1 MTKALI
7 FPQFAIKSYIN
18 NGGMPVNLFDSPVMT
33 ALQKQLDSSALA
45 QRVIANNVANV
56 NTPGFKKSHVSF
68 AEQLKRALDKKLPA
82 LVTSSPRHFGGSMD
96 IKQVS
101 PRVVQESDTTMRYGQ
116 NNVDIDQE
124 MVNLA
129 ANTIQYEFSAN
140 AISGKLGLLGYV
152 IRGGR

>member
-1 MTKALI
+1 MV
-7 FPQFAIKSYIN
+7 
-18 NGGMPVNLFDSPVMT
+18 MFDSPVMV
-33 ALQKQLDSSALA
+33 ALTKQLDSAALT

-68 AEQLKRALDKKLPA
+68 GEEIRRALNQRAPA
-82 LVTSSPRHFGGSMD
+82 MATSHPGHMGGAVD
-96 IKQVS
+96 IREVS
-101 PRVVQESDTTMRYGQ
+101 PRVEQERGTTMRYSQ

-129 ANTIQYEFSAN
+129 ANTILYDFSAN
-140 AISGKLGLLGYV
+140 TLTGKMSLLGYV

>member
-1 MTKALI
+1 MN
-7 FPQFAIKSYIN
+7 F
-18 NGGMPVNLFDSPVMT
+18 FDSPVII
-33 ALQKQLDSSALA
+33 ALAKQLDSAALA

-68 AEQLKRALDKKLPA
+68 TEELKRALDERAPA
-82 LVTSSPRHFGGSMD
+82 LVTSHPRHFGGVQD
-96 IKQVS
+96 IRQVS
-101 PRVVQESDTTMRYGQ
+101 PRVVQERDTIMRYGR

-129 ANTIQYEFSAN
+129 ANTILYDFSVN
-140 AISGKLGLLGYV
+140 ALSARMGLLGYV

>member
-1 MTKALI
+1 MN
-7 FPQFAIKSYIN
+7 F
-18 NGGMPVNLFDSPVMT
+18 FDNPVMM
-33 ALQKQLDSSALA
+33 ALHRQLDSSALT

-56 NTPGFKKSHVSF
+56 NTPGFKKTHVSF
-68 AEQLKRALDKKLPA
+68 ADQLKRALDKKSPA
-82 LVTSSPRHFGGSMD
+82 LITSNSRHFGGAMD

-101 PRVVQESDTTMRYGQ
+101 PRVVQESDTAMRYGQ

-129 ANTIQYEFSAN
+129 ANTIQYDFSAN
-140 AISGKLGLLGYV
+140 SLSSKMGLLGYV